1 MSKQCGGAI
10 ARCCGGASLSCS
22 AYDAIEIGISTLP
35 QGPPE
40 KAESALR
47 RSKSVARL
55 RTGKLQVKMSAQ
67 DGLPTNVPENALETG
82 SMSSGERD
90 DV

>member
-1 MSKQCGGAI
+1 
-10 ARCCGGASLSCS
+10 
-22 AYDAIEIGISTLP
+22 
-35 QGPPE
+35 
-40 KAESALR
+40 
-47 RSKSVARL
+47 VARL